1 MQVKALLL
9 AAGMGARLGA
19 LTSFWPKCLMPIHGR
34 PLLEYWMNILFNLNL
49 SGIAINVHH
58 HADLVESFLSRRSLK
73 SKVNIFRE
81 NFLLGT
87 AGTLRA
93 NINFFKSS
101 ITLLIHADNW
111 VICNFE
117 EFIAAH
123 LKNRKSGIL
132 ITMMTFETDSPASC
146 GIVEVKDNLVVNMY
160 EKCTLKKGNIANS
173 AIYLVEPKVLDW
185 LKANPLIS
193 DFSTEVLPNFFSRI
207 AVWHNEGIQ
216 RDIGTIESLRLA
228 QLDPKPELHLGGE
241 DDEWINQ
248 FKNHPIHESISQ
260 GHKCERK

>member
-9 AAGMGARLGA
+9 AAGMGTRLGA
-19 LTSFWPKCLMPIHGR
+19 LTSIWPKCLMPIHGR
-34 PLLEYWMNILFNLNL
+34 PLLEYWMSILFNLNL
-49 SGIAINVHH
+49 SDIAINVHH
-58 HADLVESFLSRRSLK
+58 HADLVESFLSRQRLRGQVK
-73 SKVNIFRE
+73 IFRE
-81 NFLLGT
+81 KFLLGT

-93 NINFFKSS
+93 NVDFFKSS

-123 LKNRKSGIL
+123 MYNRKSGIL
-132 ITMMTFETDSPASC
+132 ITMMTFSTDSPESC
-146 GIVEVKDNLVVNMY
+146 GIVEVKDNVVVNMY
-160 EKCTLKKGNIANS
+160 EKSSLNKGSIANS
-173 AIYLVEPKVLDW
+173 AIYLIEPIVLDW

-193 DFSTEVLPNFFSRI
+193 DFSTEVLPNFFSHT
-207 AVWHNEGIQ
+207 AVWHNNGIQ

-228 QLDPKPELHLGGE
+228 QLDPDPLLNIGGE
-241 DDEWINQ
+241 DEWLNQ

-260 GHKCERK
+260 GYKYEKK